1 MERNIYF
8 KISACLKINP
18 ILLFF
23 KKEKEKEA
31 AQTSG
36 ADVRLPA
43 KRNAFVATKGACA
56 EKKKKKKKVAR
67 REEEEVRDQDC
78 CSSGVGLCTSTRSN
92 DFFREWIR
100 ELERRIFPRVR
111 SHRPVALRPNLPN
124 RGCLRIRAWRWRLML
139 PRTSV
144 LPKATGTT
152 TTTTTTT
159 TSCSHLLI
167 QSCSVFVAFFLYVN
181 SL

>member
-78 CSSGVGLCTSTRSN
+78 CSGGGGGGCVQVPDPTIFFENEFRSWREGFFPGFAAIVQWHFVQTFQTEDVCAFEHGVGDLCYHVQASHERQ
-92 DFFREWIR
+92 REQQQQQQ
-100 ELERRIFPRVR
+100 
-111 SHRPVALRPNLPN
+111 HRAV
-124 RGCLRIRAWRWRLML
+124 I
-139 PRTSV
+139 S
-144 LPKATGTT
+144 
-152 TTTTTTT
+152 
-159 TSCSHLLI
+159 
-167 QSCSVFVAFFLYVN
+167 
-181 SL
+181 